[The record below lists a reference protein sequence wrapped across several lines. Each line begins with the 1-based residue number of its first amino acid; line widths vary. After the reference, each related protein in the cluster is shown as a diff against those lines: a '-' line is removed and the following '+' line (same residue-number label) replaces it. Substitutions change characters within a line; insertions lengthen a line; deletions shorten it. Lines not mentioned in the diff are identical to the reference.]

1 MSYIAGALTRA
12 RHFDVP
18 RPGVLGS
25 VLVREMVAPLAF
37 ILAILA
43 TNYALAGA
51 PSVKFLDL
59 LVFVA
64 GYTLGFRRGV
74 TVAIGARLIY
84 GTFNPWGIA
93 DPLLVVAMMM
103 SEIVFSLAGAWLR
116 SMVSP
121 QSIRFI
127 PGRKSLLFVAAAVVC
142 TVTYDTLTN
151 AYTGVVW
158 SQMAGGKEYGRWLM
172 IALFNPGALLFS
184 SVHVGSNV
192 VFFGLFG
199 PVIVKMVENGKSV
212 FRLGL

>member
-12 RHFDVP
+12 RLFDVP

-25 VLVREMVAPLAF
+25 VLVREMVLPLAF

-43 TNYALAGA
+43 TNYALASA
-51 PSVKFLDL
+51 PNVKFIDL
-59 LVFVA
+59 LVFAA
-64 GYTLGFRRGV
+64 GYTLGFRRGI
-74 TVAIGARLIY
+74 TVALGARLIY

-93 DPLLVVAMMM
+93 DPFLVVAMMM

-127 PGRKSLLFVAAAVVC
+127 PGSKSLLFAAAAVAC
-142 TVTYDTLTN
+142 TVTYDALTN

-158 SQMAGGKEYGRWLM
+158 SQMAGGTEYGRWIM

-192 VFFGLFG
+192 IFFGLFG
-199 PVIVKMVENGKSV
+199 PAIVKLVENGKSV